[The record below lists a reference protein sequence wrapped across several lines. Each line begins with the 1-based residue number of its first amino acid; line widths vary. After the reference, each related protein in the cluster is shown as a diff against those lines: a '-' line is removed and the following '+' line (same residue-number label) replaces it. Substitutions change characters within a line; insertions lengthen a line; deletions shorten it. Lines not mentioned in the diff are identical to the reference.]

1 MRRESLL
8 PFAAARSDSELQEA
22 LFSEA
27 RQQRSDAAL
36 QLVLIAAFV
45 AALGIA
51 GVADVTAQLDAVG
64 AALDRLLNL
73 G

>member
-22 LFSEA
+22 LYSEA

-45 AALGIA
+45 TRSLSSTQPGPWLRS
-51 GVADVTAQLDAVG
+51 TTPPLHQ
-64 AALDRLLNL
+64 RLS
-73 G
+73 